1 MNRRARHEPQQA
13 GLPADDAPAAAA
25 VVAEG
30 AGAPAPASSRASG
43 AVDEGNVDTGGPRID
58 GIGGSDLEGGAA
70 GGPYAAFWR
79 ETERLTEA
87 GALRRLSGAFAR
99 FVATLGAGE
108 GASGGRGTSGDGALL
123 LAALVL
129 SELEGRGHSCLLL
142 SDLAGD
148 PAALLGWLDDDWKAL
163 ARAARPLPRGAKGWS
178 ARLAACEQVWQA
190 GNLDYGQPLV
200 LDTEAAGGS
209 GARLYLRRYWRD
221 ETLVAA
227 SIRARALDRRQVD
240 TARVHAWLDQLFG
253 ARRPDD
259 AAQGPDWQ
267 KLACAV
273 ALRGA
278 VAIITGGPGTGKTYT
293 VARLLALLFATAPDA
308 ARQRVALAAP
318 TGKAAARLKQSID
331 KALGELAERVGAAL
345 PLREL
350 TARMGAARTL
360 HSLLGARPDTRAFAH
375 HRGNPLDVDVL
386 IVDEASMVH
395 LEMMASLLDA
405 LPPGAI
411 LILLGDKDQLA
422 SVEAGAV
429 LGDLCHDAQAGNYDA
444 ATLDYVKAASGEDV
458 PAAFAGA
465 GGALAQQTV
474 MLRHSRRFGG
484 PIGRLA
490 LAVNRGDVEAA
501 IAELRSGAPLRWI
514 ERAQQQHAIAL
525 AEDGYRPYLQL
536 LRATLARAADGCAA
550 HDDHEQRVRAVLQRF
565 EAFRIL
571 CAVREGEWGVQG
583 LNGAIEARL
592 EQAGLVRRGGDW
604 YVGRP
609 VMVTR
614 NDYGTGVFNGDI
626 GLTLDDPAR
635 PGSLRVYFLEGDKVR
650 SVLATRLRH
659 VETAYAMTVH
669 KSQGSEFA
677 HTVLALPKEG
687 GAVLARELV
696 YTGITR
702 ASAAFTLVTPSAAV
716 LGEAVERRTHRASGL
731 RAMVER

>member
-1 MNRRARHEPQQA
+1 MNEHVTNKVT
-13 GLPADDAPAAAA
+13 D
-25 VVAEG
+25 G
-30 AGAPAPASSRASG
+30 A
-43 AVDEGNVDTGGPRID
+43 TH
-58 GIGGSDLEGGAA
+58 GAA
-70 GGPYAAFWR
+70 DSHPAFWA
-79 ETERLTEA
+79 EVERLTEA

-99 FVATLGAGE
+99 FVATLGA
-108 GASGGRGTSGDGALL
+108 TSPAVL

-148 PAALLGWLDDDWKAL
+148 PAALLGWAEEDWKGL
-163 ARAARPLPRGAKGWS
+163 ARAARPLPKSVKGWV
-178 ARLAACEQVWQA
+178 AQLAACEPVWRVDSF
-190 GNLDYGQPLV
+190 DYGAPLV
-200 LDTEAAGGS
+200 LDGPDHD
-209 GARLYLRRYWRD
+209 ARLYLRRYWRD
-221 ETLVAA
+221 ETLVART
-227 SIRARALDRRQVD
+227 IRERARERHPVD
-240 TARVHAWLDQLFG
+240 ARLVRTWLDVLFVSPR
-253 ARRPDD
+253 ARSE
-259 AAQGPDWQ
+259 AQQPDWQ
-267 KLACAV
+267 KLACAI
-273 ALRGA
+273 ALRGS

-331 KALGELAERVGAAL
+331 KALGELAERVGEAL

-350 TARMGAARTL
+350 TTRMGAARTL
-360 HSLLGARPDTRAFAH
+360 HSLLGARPDTRIFAH
-375 HRGNPLDVDVL
+375 NKGNPLDIDVL

-405 LPPGAI
+405 LPPGAT

-444 ATLDYVKAASGEDV
+444 GTLDYVREASGEEI
-458 PAAFAGA
+458 PAGFAGD

-490 LAVNRGDVEAA
+490 LAVNRGDVDAA
-501 IAELRSGAPLRWI
+501 LAVLRAHGEDGQDGQVGWI
-514 ERAQQQHAIAL
+514 EHAHQHHVIAL
-525 AEDGYRPYLQL
+525 AADGYRSYLEL
-536 LRATLARAADGCAA
+536 LRAGPDGGDKA
-550 HDDHEQRVRAVLQRF
+550 HEDWVRAVLQRF

-571 CAVREGEWGVQG
+571 CAVREGEWGVDG
-583 LNGAIEARL
+583 LNTAIETRL
-592 EQAGLVRRGGDW
+592 DHAGLIRRSGDW

-626 GLTLDDPAR
+626 GLALPDPAR
-635 PGSLRVYFLEGDKVR
+635 PDSLRVWFLEGDKVR

-702 ASAAFTLVTPSAAV
+702 ASARFTLVTPGAAV
-716 LGEAVERRTHRASGL
+716 LGEAILHRTHRASGL
-731 RAMVER
+731 RGMIEAR